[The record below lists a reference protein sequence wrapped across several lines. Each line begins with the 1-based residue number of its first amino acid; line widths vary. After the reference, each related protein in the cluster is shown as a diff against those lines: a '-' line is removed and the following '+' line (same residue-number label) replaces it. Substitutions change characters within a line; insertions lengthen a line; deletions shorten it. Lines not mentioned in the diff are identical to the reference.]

1 MFEVLVRE
9 AAARFGLGDKAL
21 QVVQILLA
29 HMTSRDRGGLFGF
42 LEKFK
47 AAGLGPIIQSWL
59 GGGPS
64 AQPISNSQL
73 ETVLGSSDGLLSLI
87 TDKLDLERDS
97 VTSALG
103 YLLPAIV
110 GRLTPGGSLSAAL
123 PPEVKSLAEA
133 GEQLLAAPAVAAPVA
148 SSGGG
153 LSRWLPWLI
162 VALAVVFGLFY
173 LGQGK
178 DGSEPAPA
186 EPPAAAVT
194 DEAAPAEPAPPAA
207 GEAAAP
213 AEPAPAAAEEAPASE
228 AAPAQPAPATEPAEA
243 SEASE
248 ASQAPEEP
256 ASAAPAAGATEPE
269 GAAVVAL
276 QVEERPALTVYF
288 DVGQTQVA
296 PDFAVQAV
304 ALVDYLKEHADVQAV
319 ISGFND
325 PTGDAAANEALS
337 KNRAEAVQ
345 AALVAAGVDEA
356 RTVLEKPLEATG
368 TGASDA
374 ASRRVEVVLRP

>member
-133 GEQLLAAPAVAAPVA
+133 GEQLLAVPAVAAPVA

-178 DGSEPAPA
+178 DGGEPAPA

-207 GEAAAP
+207 EEAAAP

-228 AAPAQPAPATEPAEA
+228 AAPAQPAPAAEPAEA
-243 SEASE
+243 AEASE
-248 ASQAPEEP
+248 ASQAPE

-296 PDFAVQAV
+296 PDFAAQAV

>member
-178 DGSEPAPA
+178 DGGEPAPA

-194 DEAAPAEPAPPAA
+194 DEVAPAEPAPPAA

-213 AEPAPAAAEEAPASE
+213 AEPAQAAAEEAPASE

-243 SEASE
+243 SEAS
-248 ASQAPEEP
+248 QAPEAP

-296 PDFAVQAV
+296 PDFAAQAV

>member
-207 GEAAAP
+207 EEAAAP

-243 SEASE
+243 SEAS
-248 ASQAPEEP
+248 QAPEAP

>member
-178 DGSEPAPA
+178 DGGEPAPA

-194 DEAAPAEPAPPAA
+194 DEVAPAEPAPPAA
-207 GEAAAP
+207 EEAAAP

-243 SEASE
+243 SEAS
-248 ASQAPEEP
+248 QVPEEP

-296 PDFAVQAV
+296 PDFAAQAV

>member
-178 DGSEPAPA
+178 DGGEPAPA

-213 AEPAPAAAEEAPASE
+213 AEPAQAAAEEAPASE
-228 AAPAQPAPATEPAEA
+228 AAPAQPAPATEPA
-243 SEASE
+243 EASE

-296 PDFAVQAV
+296 PDFAAQAV